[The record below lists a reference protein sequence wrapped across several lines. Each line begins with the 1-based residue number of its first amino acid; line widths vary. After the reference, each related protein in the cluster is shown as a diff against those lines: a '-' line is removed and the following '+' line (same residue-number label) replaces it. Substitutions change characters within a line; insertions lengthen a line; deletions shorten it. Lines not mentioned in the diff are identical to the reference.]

1 MKNDILALALTLLT
15 GPLFA
20 QSGLRSQ
27 KAIQSLWVKD
37 SIQFTL
43 QQGFHFNAKAPQ
55 QVTWDQKT
63 LKPIKS
69 EPRLLLFGPSP
80 NTAVPKA
87 QLYVC
92 DDADTFCEILRMDIP
107 RSAAA
112 PGNLPGAHNSGKTN
126 KRVPAAES
134 DGSFLLDDLKKAQE
148 LAKKTSRLILI
159 DFGARWCPACLRLE
173 DEVFRDP
180 NFVKFAADWVFL
192 KLDVD
197 QFENQT
203 LVDKYQ
209 VLGFPTLLFVN
220 PAGDE
225 ILRLNDFAPLSQ
237 WTEIQ
242 AELHKD
248 SHTLTELLA
257 SPKGSPAQKT
267 LLSRLARAGQF
278 EKWLSLAQ
286 DGAQDQSLRPIW
298 LEAQFETQL
307 AKAVKSKGA
316 QPTWR
321 EVAELLQQEP
331 KSSRSLRW
339 RQELVGALL
348 AEKGESQNPLI
359 KQLCQDSQNLTEEL
373 INQPMINK
381 DAFATDNLG
390 EFLGF
395 EKFYVAFLNAET
407 AASAEIGTKGAWRL
421 AVQTAQD
428 AKIPPTNLGL
438 RLRYLATLQGAGRHT
453 QSLKLVNEMLMQSPE
468 SGDLL
473 RRKLKALVKLGRFK
487 EAIAVGRKALSK
499 SYGINELMVVE
510 PLAQALMGNRQNHQA
525 LTLLQEYVKRPEL
538 NTHRLQSLSK
548 RLLSLQDKAESHN

>member
-1 MKNDILALALTLLT
+1 
-15 GPLFA
+15 
-20 QSGLRSQ
+20 
-27 KAIQSLWVKD
+27 
-37 SIQFTL
+37 
-43 QQGFHFNAKAPQ
+43 
-55 QVTWDQKT
+55 
-63 LKPIKS
+63 
-69 EPRLLLFGPSP
+69 
-80 NTAVPKA
+80 
-87 QLYVC
+87 
-92 DDADTFCEILRMDIP
+92 
-107 RSAAA
+107 
-112 PGNLPGAHNSGKTN
+112 
-126 KRVPAAES
+126 
-134 DGSFLLDDLKKAQE
+134 
-148 LAKKTSRLILI
+148 
-159 DFGARWCPACLRLE
+159 
-173 DEVFRDP
+173 
-180 NFVKFAADWVFL
+180 
-192 KLDVD
+192 
-197 QFENQT
+197 
-203 LVDKYQ
+203 
-209 VLGFPTLLFVN
+209 
-220 PAGDE
+220 
-225 ILRLNDFAPLSQ
+225 
-237 WTEIQ
+237 
-242 AELHKD
+242 
-248 SHTLTELLA
+248 
-257 SPKGSPAQKT
+257 
-267 LLSRLARAGQF
+267 
-278 EKWLSLAQ
+278 
-286 DGAQDQSLRPIW
+286 